1 MQMWKETS
9 ELTLCWLFCR
19 LYFALERLQGNR
31 KTPWTVREGIPKLHH
46 PSREVPAHGTRGTKQ
61 PQHSLLNCPKLYGGK
76 IMQMKTRHRSG
87 LSPATDGEEDDD
99 GEEDEVALTTSN
111 QAQV

>member
-1 MQMWKETS
+1 
-9 ELTLCWLFCR
+9 
-19 LYFALERLQGNR
+19 
-31 KTPWTVREGIPKLHH
+31 
-46 PSREVPAHGTRGTKQ
+46 
-61 PQHSLLNCPKLYGGK
+61 
-76 IMQMKTRHRSG
+76 MKTRHRSG